1 MTMDRMAKEHSYFFS
16 TDAEQTTIKATS
28 ITAAI
33 KKFIRGDRLL
43 KGVKTLADL
52 KARIR
57 DIGDG
62 ATLYIVEDGSNVL
75 ARIK

>member
-1 MTMDRMAKEHSYFFS
+1 MAKDHSYFFS
-16 TDAEQTTIKATS
+16 TDAGQTTIKATS

-33 KKFIRGDRLL
+33 KKFVRGDKMLA
-43 KGVKTLADL
+43 GVKTLSDL
-52 KARIR
+52 KARVR
-57 DIGDG
+57 AIGDG